1 MKQKLYLGLVL
12 NLSLLS
18 LGNIINQASATE
30 QPEQTEFPA
39 ITVKQWRLPKGYA
52 ARAQLNNSAIIITNV
67 ELQPTATGVE
77 LAINTVDGK
86 RLRRVKYSQGNSVVI
101 DFANAQLQLAE
112 PSFVR
117 KNPATGI
124 SQVKAIALPGN
135 RVRVI
140 ISGTEG
146 LPTSKIITSNGGL
159 IVNATPPLPVAD
171 VQTQPDQVIDVIV
184 TAEKKPERLQ
194 DVPISITSIGEQE
207 AEDANIDS
215 FRDISENT
223 PNFTTYT
230 PSRNFV
236 TYSVRGFSNFNFIS
250 RDSVAFYIDDV
261 PYDYTNFLG
270 LNVYPIERVE
280 VLRGAQATLYG
291 RNAQAG
297 VVNIITKPPAEEL
310 EFDGG
315 ISYGNF
321 NSYELQASVSSPIV
335 KDKLTF
341 RLSGRYNNRDGFT
354 ENTFLDRDIDSQSGL
369 TARGKLLWT
378 PTEDLK
384 VAFNASVDDYNDGA
398 QPFVA
403 LDAEDPFEIEQE
415 FDGFTNVNTDTQ
427 SVRVDYKHDAF
438 RLTSI
443 SARRFSSSD
452 FEADVDIFSPPTD
465 NTAIQVFDVD
475 SDSLSQEIRFQSP
488 NQKSRFQWLAG
499 SYLEFRDFE
508 VNDSSFIT
516 DAGITL
522 TEAEIDENT
531 LAFFG
536 QVSYKPVEPL
546 TLTAGLRYESF
557 DSTLNNRTISDFTG
571 FGRTVTS
578 FNDIEQDDDI
588 VLPRFVAQY
597 RFNPNLMTYASIARG
612 YKPAGVNYF
621 ADVEELLTFDTE
633 TSTNYEIGLKSSFLK
648 DRLKLNLAAF
658 YSPVNDFQINALDVN
673 SFARQVANVD
683 ADIAG
688 VEVEVKAILFKGFEA
703 IAGFGYVN
711 ATFEDFSNPFGNE
724 ELEDNNLPYVPDYTY
739 NLALQYRADFGLFTR
754 LELQGVGTSFFDNPN
769 EFKRDPY
776 TLVNARI
783 GYEQK
788 NYGIYF
794 FANNIFDTEYLTTAF
809 DFGSLGQIA
818 SFGNP
823 ATYGV
828 QVKTKF

>member
-1 MKQKLYLGLVL
+1 MKQKLSSVL
-12 NLSLLS
+12 IFNLLLLS
-18 LGNIINQASATE
+18 LWSIRDRASATE
-30 QPEQTEFPA
+30 QPSKTEFPA
-39 ITVKQWRLPKGYA
+39 TTLKQWQS
-52 ARAQLNNSAIIITNV
+52 QLNNSLTAITAIRTRKTEQGIEITVTTRDNRALLGIKSLTGNKLIIDFPNTQIVNNAV
-67 ELQPTATGVE
+67 LQGLPPS
-77 LAINTVDGK
+77 
-86 RLRRVKYSQGNSVVI
+86 SQGIYSWELSTLEDKTTTRITVTGKEGTPTGELITQDFGATINVI
-101 DFANAQLQLAE
+101 
-112 PSFVR
+112 S
-117 KNPATGI
+117 
-124 SQVKAIALPGN
+124 
-135 RVRVI
+135 
-140 ISGTEG
+140 
-146 LPTSKIITSNGGL
+146 PT
-159 IVNATPPLPVAD
+159 PVAD
-171 VQTQPDQVIDVIV
+171 IETQPDQVIDIIV

-194 DVPISITSIGEQE
+194 DIPISITTIDEQE
-207 AEDANIDS
+207 SEDADIDS

-270 LNVYPIERVE
+270 LSVYPIERVE

-297 VVNIITKPPAEEL
+297 VVNILTKPPAEEL
-310 EFDGG
+310 EFEGG

-321 NSYELQASVSSPIV
+321 DSYELEASVSSPIV
-335 KDKLTF
+335 EDKLAF
-341 RLSGRYNNRDGFT
+341 RLSGTYNNRNGFT
-354 ENTFLDRDIDSQSGL
+354 ENTFLDTDIDSQSGL

-384 VAFNASVDDYNDGA
+384 VSFNTSVEDYNDGA

-403 LDAEDPFEIEQE
+403 LDAEDPFEIQQD
-415 FDGFTNVNTDTQ
+415 FDGFTNLNTDTQ
-427 SVRVDYKHDAF
+427 SVRVDYRHDAF
-438 RLTSI
+438 LLTSI

-452 FEADVDIFSPPTD
+452 FEADVDIFSPPTA
-465 NTAIQVFDVD
+465 NNAIQVFDVD
-475 SDSLSQEIRFQSP
+475 SDSISQEIRFQSP
-488 NQKSRFQWLAG
+488 NNRSKLQWLTG
-499 SYLEFRDFE
+499 VYLEFRDFE
-508 VNDSSFIT
+508 VNNSSFIG

-522 TEAEIDENT
+522 TEAEVDENT

-536 QVSYKPVEPL
+536 QANYKPIEPL
-546 TLTAGLRYESF
+546 TLTAGLRYEGF
-557 DSTLNNRTISDFTG
+557 DSNLSNQTTSDFTG

-578 FNDIEQDDDI
+578 FEDVEQDDDI
-588 VLPRFVAQY
+588 LLPRFTAQY

-621 ADVEELLTFDTE
+621 ADTEELLTFDTE
-633 TSTNYEIGLKSSFLK
+633 TSLNYEIGLKSSFLNN
-648 DRLKLNLAAF
+648 RLNFNLAAF
-658 YSPVNDFQINALDVN
+658 ISPVENFQINALDVN
-673 SFARQVANVD
+673 TFARQVANVD

-688 VEVEVKAILFKGFEA
+688 VELEVKATLFKGFDL
-703 IAGFGYVN
+703 IAGFGYVD
-711 ATFEDFSNPFGNE
+711 TSFEDFSNPFGNE
-724 ELEDNNLPYVPDYTY
+724 ELEGNNLPYVPEYTY
-739 NLALQYRADFGLFTR
+739 NLALQYRAEFGLFTR
-754 LELQGVGTSFFDNPN
+754 LELQGVGESFFDNPN
-769 EFKRDPY
+769 EFRREPY

-783 GYEQK
+783 GYEK
-788 NYGIYF
+788 ENYGIYF

>member
-1 MKQKLYLGLVL
+1 V
-12 NLSLLS
+12 
-18 LGNIINQASATE
+18 T
-30 QPEQTEFPA
+30 
-39 ITVKQWRLPKGYA
+39 
-52 ARAQLNNSAIIITNV
+52 IITNIEV
-67 ELQPTATGVE
+67 QPTATGVE
-77 LAINTVDGK
+77 LTIDTVDGK
-86 RLRRVKYSQGNSVVI
+86 RLRRIKYSQGNNLII
-101 DFANAQLQLAE
+101 DLANAQLNLRE
-112 PSFVR
+112 PSFIR
-117 KNPATGI
+117 TNPAEGI
-124 SQVKAIALPGN
+124 SQVRAIALPGN
-135 RVRVI
+135 KIRI
-140 ISGTEG
+140 TISGIKGT
-146 LPTSKIITSNGGL
+146 PTGEIITSDRGL

-171 VQTQPDQVIDVIV
+171 TQTQPDQVIDIIV

-194 DVPISITSIGEQE
+194 EVPISITNIDEQE
-207 AEDANIDS
+207 AEDADIDS
-215 FRDISENT
+215 FRDISNNT

-280 VLRGAQATLYG
+280 VLRGAQGTLYG

-297 VVNIITKPPAEEL
+297 VVNILTKPPAEEL
-310 EFDGG
+310 EFEGG

-321 NSYELQASVSSPIV
+321 DSYELQASVSSPIV
-335 KDKLTF
+335 EDKLAF
-341 RLSGRYNNRDGFT
+341 RLSGSYNNRDGFT

-384 VAFNASVDDYNDGA
+384 IAFNASVDDYNDGA

-403 LDAEDPFEIEQE
+403 LDAEDPFKVEQE
-415 FDGFTNVNTDTQ
+415 FDGFTNVNNDTQ
-427 SVRVDYKHDAF
+427 SVRVDYKQNAF

-452 FEADVDIFSPPTD
+452 FEADVDIFSPPTA

-475 SDSLSQEIRFQSP
+475 SDSLSQEIRLQSP
-488 NQKSRFQWLAG
+488 NNKSKLQWLAG
-499 SYLEFRDFE
+499 GYLEFRDFE
-508 VNDSSFIT
+508 VNDSSFLT
-516 DAGITL
+516 DAGITK
-522 TEAEIDENT
+522 TTAEIDENT

-536 QVSYKPVEPL
+536 QASYKPIEPL

-557 DSTLNNRTISDFTG
+557 DSNLNNQTISDFTG

-578 FNDIEQDDDI
+578 FDDVEQDDDI
-588 VLPRFVAQY
+588 LLPRFTAQY

-621 ADVEELLTFDTE
+621 ADTEELLTFDTE
-633 TSTNYEIGLKSSFLK
+633 TSINYEIGLKSSFLNN
-648 DRLKLNLAAF
+648 RLNFNLAAF
-658 YSPVNDFQINALDVN
+658 ISPVDNFQINALDVN
-673 SFARQVANVD
+673 TFARQVANVD

-688 VEVEVKAILFKGFEA
+688 VELEVKATPFKSFEA
-703 IAGFGYVN
+703 IAGFGYVD
-711 ATFEDFSNPFGNE
+711 ATFKDFSNPFGNE
-724 ELEDNNLPYVPDYTY
+724 ELEGNTLPYVPEYTY
-739 NLALQYRADFGLFTR
+739 NLALQYRADFGLLTR

-769 EFKRDPY
+769 EFKREPY

-783 GYEQK
+783 GYEK
-788 NYGIYF
+788 ENYGIYF

-818 SFGNP
+818 SYGNP
-823 ATYGV
+823 PTYGV